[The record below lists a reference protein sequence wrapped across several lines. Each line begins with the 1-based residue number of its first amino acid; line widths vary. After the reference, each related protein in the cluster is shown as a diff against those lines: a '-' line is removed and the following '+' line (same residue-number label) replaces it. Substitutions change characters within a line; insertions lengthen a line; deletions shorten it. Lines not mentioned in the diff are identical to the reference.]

1 MGELVAF
8 RPRGCS
14 SRSLLACSVGAI
26 GESAEILFFTGVRVG
41 RFEDYSEPPK
51 SKRAA
56 PRRRAARRAER
67 RER

>member
-8 RPRGCS
+8 KPRELAPRDRESRPDPGS
-14 SRSLLACSVGAI
+14 A
-26 GESAEILFFTGVRVG
+26 SAEILFFTGVRVG